1 MSQLAAPVP
10 APRPLTASPG
20 RDAPDALFILRHY
33 RWLLI
38 IGTLVGT
45 MLGLSS
51 FWLCRKYVPEYES
64 SVVYQVLPQQGPEV
78 GNGDKTALE
87 ILSPEEVT
95 RFIARQKNL
104 VKVDGDAIWEE
115 VLKTDTF
122 QFDYRDKDKPTRRK
136 SAFMLANE
144 ANPKAALRKI
154 VDVVAIPNTDLYH
167 LTIRGRDPQEITEQV
182 KAFALVYE
190 NFLKSR
196 VNIEERKKLE
206 ELKDTRKD
214 LQQRVDI
221 AQAAVENFR
230 EAHDIPGISQNSQR
244 LATELAAMDTKLVEA
259 ESNLNQARANYE
271 AVKKQVDLGTFKLPP
286 EYQNA
291 VDNDAGVSQLEAEKR
306 ALQRERE
313 VMLQGHGPEYAAVR
327 ALDVRIAACAKQA
340 DAMRDEASAKL
351 RLQVVENANRQ
362 FTGNQAF
369 EQDLRTRRNDL
380 LLQVKDLDHWL
391 SEFATRT
398 DNLKREQSLLAELD
412 QKILL
417 IEVHRNSDSA
427 RMREFSPATVPDKDE
442 PAFPLLKMF
451 LPAGVFGGLVIA
463 FGLAYLLELTNTR
476 VRTPRDITK
485 TMQMP
490 LLGFVPDQEDDSMVN
505 GDLMTSIRTSPSS
518 MIAESFRQIRGR
530 LAAQSDGAPLTTM
543 LVASIA
549 PGGGA
554 TTVASN
560 LANGI
565 ALNGVRVLLV
575 DANFYRPG
583 LGMIYRNIP
592 AMGLSDVIA
601 GRAKIEDAIME
612 STELPTL
619 HVMGTGSVQ
628 NTASSELMESKA
640 FRDVLNQLKSTYDL
654 VIFDGAPLSLVSDS
668 LTLAARL
675 DGVVAVVRAGTI
687 SRGTVGRIRDQLR
700 QVRANLLGL
709 VLNAAQTHGSG
720 YFKEN
725 YRSFYQYASPANAP
739 RKPTHAIGS

>member
-1 MSQLAAPVP
+1 M
-10 APRPLTASPG
+10 TASPV
-20 RDAPDALFILRHY
+20 RDAPDALFIIRHY

-45 MLGLSS
+45 MLALSS
-51 FWLCRKYVPEYES
+51 FWLCRKYAPEYES
-64 SVVYQVLPQQGPEV
+64 SVGYQVLPQQAPEV
-78 GNGDKTALE
+78 GANESIAQG
-87 ILSPEEVT
+87 ISPEEVT
-95 RFIARQKNL
+95 RFIARQRNL
-104 VKVDGDAIWEE
+104 VKVDGDAILEE

-122 QFDYRDKDKPTRRK
+122 QFDYRDKDSTGTRRR
-136 SAFMLANE
+136 SAFMIANE
-144 ANPKAALRKI
+144 ANPKAALKKI
-154 VDVVAIPNTDLYH
+154 VDIVAIPNTDSYH
-167 LTIRGRDPQEITEQV
+167 LTIRGRDPEEITEQV

-190 NFLKSR
+190 NFLKNQ
-196 VNIEERKKLE
+196 VNVTEAQKLA
-206 ELKDTRKD
+206 ELKETRKD
-214 LQQRVDI
+214 LEQRVSI
-221 AQAAVENFR
+221 AKDGVETFR
-230 EAHDIPGISQNSQR
+230 EAHDIPGITQSSTR
-244 LATELAAMDTKLVEA
+244 LATELAAMDTSLVTA
-259 ESNLNQARANYE
+259 ETNLNQARNNYE
-271 AVKKQVDLGTFKLPP
+271 TIKKQIDTGTFKLPP
-286 EYQNA
+286 DVQSQ
-291 VDNDAGVSQLEAEKR
+291 VDNDPQVMSLESEER

-313 VMLQGHGPEYAAVR
+313 VMLQDHGPEYPAIKAFD
-327 ALDVRIAACAKQA
+327 ARITACVKQA
-340 DAMRDEASAKL
+340 DAMRDEAAARL
-351 RLQVVENANRQ
+351 RLAVIDSAQRNFTYTQAVE
-362 FTGNQAF
+362 
-369 EQDLRTRRNDL
+369 EDLRTRRNDL

-391 SEFATRT
+391 NEFASRT
-398 DNLKREQSLLAELD
+398 DNLKRQQELLAELD
-412 QKILL
+412 QKILM
-417 IEVHRNSDSA
+417 IEVNRNSDSA
-427 RMREFSPATVPDKDE
+427 RMRQFSPATVPDKDE
-442 PAFPLLKMF
+442 PVFPVLWKF
-451 LPAGVFGGLVIA
+451 LPTGVLGGLAVA
-463 FGLAYLLELTNTR
+463 FGLAYILELTNTR

-490 LLGFVPDQEDDSMVN
+490 LLGFVPDQEDDTVVN

-530 LAAQSDGAPLTTM
+530 LAAQADGAPLTTM

-549 PGGGA
+549 PGGGG

-583 LGMIYRNIP
+583 LGAIYRNIP
-592 AMGLSDVIA
+592 ALGLSDVIA
-601 GRAKIEDAIME
+601 GKAQIKDAIME

-619 HVMGTGSVQ
+619 HVMGTGSAP

-739 RKPTHAIGS
+739 RKPVHAISN